1 MLGEIIALE
10 KQKQSL
16 SKNSGIYMIQ
26 NLINGK
32 MYIGSS
38 YNIFKRTSKHK
49 TELKHNKHCN
59 AYLQN
64 AFNKYGLHNFI
75 FLELE
80 FCEKEELLIREQFY
94 LDKYQSYKEENG
106 YNILKSAI
114 PDLDRFPKT
123 LKDKLSVSHIKNK
136 THCKNGHEFTEENT
150 IIIKRKDRRDS
161 RKCRACMIENT
172 GNRTKRRRELHRQKN
187 KPRVLKTH
195 CECGLLLSVYSNG
208 AKHCKPCISKKY
220 LEKAKNDPN
229 RGSPCGRR
237 RSEFCNKGHKIES
250 TPSGYR
256 LCKVC
261 SRIKQVERRGGYVR
275 SKTHCKNGHLRTK
288 ENTYIAPS
296 TQKRT
301 CLSCKQKRRLK
312 NKE

>member
-1 MLGEIIALE
+1 MLDEIIVAK
-10 KQKQSL
+10 KQNEGL
-16 SKNSGIYMIQ
+16 SKKSGIYMIQ

-38 YNIFKRTSKHK
+38 YNIFKRVSRHR

-59 AYLQN
+59 EYLQRSY
-64 AFNKYGLHNFI
+64 NKYGLNNFI

-80 FCEKEELLIREQFY
+80 FCEKSELLTREQVY
-94 LDKYQSYKEENG
+94 LDKYMSYEKENG
-106 YNILKSAI
+106 YNILKSAV
-114 PDLDRFPKT
+114 PDLDRFPKI
-123 LKDKLSVSHIKNK
+123 LKDKFSFSHIKNK
-136 THCKNGHEFTEENT
+136 THCKNNHEFTEENT

-172 GNRTKRRRELHRQKN
+172 ENRTKRRRELYKQKN
-187 KPRVLKTH
+187 KPRELKIH

-208 AKHCKPCISKKY
+208 AKHCKPCMSKKY
-220 LEKAKNDPN
+220 LEKAKNDPK
-229 RGSPCGRR
+229 RGTPPGRKR
-237 RSEFCNKGHKIES
+237 QEFCEKGHKIES

-288 ENTYIAPS
+288 ENTYIAPN
-296 TQKRT
+296 TRKKR
-301 CLSCKQKRRLK
+301 CLSCKQKRK
-312 NKE
+312 SKIKE